1 MTKILIV
8 DDHPL
13 YREGVMSALRGPPLR
28 ALVLGAATV
37 GEALQ
42 ILAVDPTVD
51 LVLIDFKLRDEDG
64 LGGLR
69 RIGAAHP
76 AVARVL
82 LSGHEADDLVQAAV
96 RAGAQGFLP
105 KAHSIAQMVGAIQ
118 AVLDGA
124 VYWPPRTGAA
134 GPGSP
139 SPPAPPPPT
148 STSGPLQAMTIRQL
162 EVLELLGA
170 GKSNADIA
178 AELGITER
186 TVKAHLKGVFDAL
199 GVDTRVKAVLRAGEL
214 GLLKPACKQ
223 AP

>member
-42 ILAVDPTVD
+42 ILADDPTVD
-51 LVLIDFKLRDEDG
+51 LALIDFKLRNEDG

-105 KAHSIAQMVGAIQ
+105 KAHSIAQMVVAIQ
-118 AVLDGA
+118 TVLDGA
-124 VYWPPRTGAA
+124 VYWPPRTGVA
-134 GPGSP
+134 GAGSP
-139 SPPAPPPPT
+139 SLPAPLPPT

-186 TVKAHLKGVFDAL
+186 TAKAHLKGVFDAL

-214 GLLKPACKQ
+214 GLLKPARKQ